1 MARSILSVSVFV
13 AVAAV
18 VVVGQSPNAA
28 ASSSSAPQSTAPR
41 GMALYG
47 DCCGGYGGWHGDEYG
62 CCDHH
67 CCCCCHPKVPEVTVH
82 VIQPPP
88 TYIYDVTQT
97 ACYTEHHDCCGCP
110 YVCGPTCIP
119 QGEVLAPCN
128 AGRKV
133 AIENKAHE
141 GYGKA
146 KHQ

>member
-1 MARSILSVSVFV
+1 MARTIFNVSVFV
-13 AVAAV
+13 AVVATV
-18 VVVGQSPNAA
+18 VVSQGAANQAA
-28 ASSSSAPQSTAPR
+28 ADQAPESTAPVR
-41 GMALYG
+41 GMALY
-47 DCCGGYGGWHGDEYG
+47 GGYGGWHGDEYG
-62 CCDHH
+62 CCDH
-67 CCCCCHPKVPEVTVH
+67 CCCCCHHKVPEVTVH

-133 AIENKAHE
+133 AIENKCHE
-141 GYGKA
+141 GCGGKA
-146 KHQ
+146 RH